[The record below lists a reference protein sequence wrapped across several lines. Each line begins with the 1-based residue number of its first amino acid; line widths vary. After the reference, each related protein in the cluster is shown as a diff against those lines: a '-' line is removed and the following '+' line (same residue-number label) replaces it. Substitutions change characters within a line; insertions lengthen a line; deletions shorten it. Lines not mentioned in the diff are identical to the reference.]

1 MDWDKLRIFH
11 AVASAGSF
19 THAGQMLT
27 LSQSAVS
34 RQISALE
41 EEIVTPLFQR
51 HARGLTLTDE
61 GELLY
66 GAVSD
71 VLTRLGQAE
80 EALKNAQSAPRGSLK
95 ITSSH
100 GLGTY
105 WLLPRLN
112 EFLPDYPELQ
122 VHLVFEDHELD
133 LAQRE
138 ADLALR
144 MRAPVQADLIQ
155 RKLFT
160 VRYHIYAS
168 PEYLA
173 RAGTPQVFED
183 LVEPYGYRL
192 WRNGDA
198 GNPRRE
204 LAAGCDA
211 QARTRRRRRALRIN
225 NLTRNPSCRRS
236 RRRHGSVARLCGAR
250 PARSRAHSAGG
261 GRPHLRRASRLLRRA
276 SPIQTGRPHS
286 AISSCGRRRTGN
298 TKVWPARFRDCRVLK
313 SGSEFPI
320 SVWSRTSPHGS
331 RHWRRTSSP
340 PRVRPLGREAALPQ
354 GHPKHESR
362 SAPSLRLFCSFVRRR
377 LCASRR
383 PARPACRSAPPD
395 GRTSSRTYQP
405 LASANASR

>member
-41 EEIVTPLFQR
+41 DELSTPLFQR

-71 VLTRLGQAE
+71 VLSRLAQAE
-80 EALKNAQSAPRGSLK
+80 EALKNVQAAPRGALK

-105 WLLPRLN
+105 WLLPRMK
-112 EFLPDYPELQ
+112 EFLDDYPELQ
-122 VHLVFEDHELD
+122 VHLVLEDRELD

-160 VRYHIYAS
+160 VHYHLYATADYLAEHGTPQSLDDLGSHIIVAYGETAS
-168 PEYLA
+168 PEIRDVNWLMGTARRLA
-173 RAGTPQVFED
+173 PNGAAKLLRVNNMAGILQA
-183 LVEPYGYRL
+183 VE
-192 WRNGDA
+192 A
-198 GNPRRE
+198 GVGV
-204 LAAGCDA
+204 AALPDYMVE
-211 QARTRRRRRALRIN
+211 T
-225 NLTRNPSCRRS
+225 
-236 RRRHGSVARLCGAR
+236 
-250 PARSRAHSAGG
+250 
-261 GRPHLRRASRLLRRA
+261 RPHLTRVLPETEGPSFDVHLVYPDALRQSKRVA
-276 SPIQTGRPHS
+276 
-286 AISSCGRRRTGN
+286 A
-298 TKVWPARFRDCRVLK
+298 FRDFLVK
-313 SGSEFPI
+313 AAKN
-320 SVWSRTSPHGS
+320 
-331 RHWRRTSSP
+331 WR
-340 PRVRPLGREAALPQ
+340 
-354 GHPKHESR
+354 
-362 SAPSLRLFCSFVRRR
+362 
-377 LCASRR
+377 
-383 PARPACRSAPPD
+383 
-395 GRTSSRTYQP
+395 Y
-405 LASANASR
+405 

>member
-95 ITSSH
+95 VTSSH
-100 GLGTY
+100 GLGAY

-112 EFLPDYPELQ
+112 EFLLDFPELQ

-160 VRYHIYAS
+160 VHYHTYAS
-168 PEYLA
+168 PAYLA

-183 LVEPYGYRL
+183 LVNHTVIVYGETAAPEIRDVNWL
-192 WRNGDA
+192 VDA
-198 GNPRRE
+198 
-204 LAAGCDA
+204 
-211 QARTRRRRRALRIN
+211 TRRLAPEGNMRALRIN
-225 NLTRNPSCRRS
+225 NLT
-236 RRRHGSVARLCGAR
+236 GILYAAEAGA
-250 PARSRAHSAGG
+250 G
-261 GRPHLRRASRLLRRA
+261 
-276 SPIQTGRPHS
+276 I
-286 AISSCGRRRTGN
+286 
-298 TKVWPARFRDCRVLK
+298 
-313 SGSEFPI
+313 
-320 SVWSRTSPHGS
+320 
-331 RHWRRTSSP
+331 
-340 PRVRPLGREAALPQ
+340 AALPDYVAA
-354 GHPKHESR
+354 GRPNLVRILPEVDGPTFDVHLVYCD
-362 SAPSLRLFCSFVRRR
+362 ALRQSKRVAAFRDFLVR
-377 LCASRR
+377 A
-383 PARPACRSAPPD
+383 AKEWK
-395 GRTSSRTYQP
+395 Y
-405 LASANASR
+405 

>member
-41 EEIVTPLFQR
+41 EEISTPLFQR

-95 ITSSH
+95 VTSSH
-100 GLGTY
+100 GLGAY

-112 EFLPDYPELQ
+112 EFLLDFHELQ

-160 VRYHIYAS
+160 VHYHTYAS
-168 PEYLA
+168 PAYLA

-183 LVEPYGYRL
+183 LVNHTVIVYGETAAPEIRDVNWL
-192 WRNGDA
+192 VDA
-198 GNPRRE
+198 
-204 LAAGCDA
+204 
-211 QARTRRRRRALRIN
+211 TRRLAPEGNMRALRIN
-225 NLTRNPSCRRS
+225 NLT
-236 RRRHGSVARLCGAR
+236 GILYAAEAGA
-250 PARSRAHSAGG
+250 G
-261 GRPHLRRASRLLRRA
+261 
-276 SPIQTGRPHS
+276 I
-286 AISSCGRRRTGN
+286 
-298 TKVWPARFRDCRVLK
+298 
-313 SGSEFPI
+313 
-320 SVWSRTSPHGS
+320 
-331 RHWRRTSSP
+331 
-340 PRVRPLGREAALPQ
+340 AALPDYVAA
-354 GHPKHESR
+354 GRPNLVRILPEVDGPTFDVHLVYCD
-362 SAPSLRLFCSFVRRR
+362 ALRQSKRVAAFRDFLVR
-377 LCASRR
+377 A
-383 PARPACRSAPPD
+383 AKEWK
-395 GRTSSRTYQP
+395 Y
-405 LASANASR
+405 